1 LVDFDVSDA
10 GETLPKRAAAVG
22 LFEAARYRDRAD
34 SKESHQ
40 SVDRAAGEARPGVS
54 GTVARVGENG
64 VGSRSLFDDRGS
76 GAVCD
81 RPFDRLL
88 TVNR

>member
-1 LVDFDVSDA
+1 
-10 GETLPKRAAAVG
+10 
-22 LFEAARYRDRAD
+22 
-34 SKESHQ
+34 
-40 SVDRAAGEARPGVS
+40 
-54 GTVARVGENG
+54 VGENG
-64 VGSRSLFDDRGS
+64 VRSRSLFDDRGS